1 MPEPSIIHKL
11 VQDVKLS
18 FAATPAPAAPMRYVG
33 SPEEY
38 QALPKIVPLGSTSK
52 MLSKGQKS
60 ATVDR
65 SPDPCGSADQSGMH
79 GNNLLHGMQGMS
91 GVNGLPVGNK
101 LCNLLR

>member
-18 FAATPAPAAPMRYVG
+18 FAATPAPAAPMRDVG

-52 MLSKGQKS
+52 MLSKGQK
-60 ATVDR
+60 
-65 SPDPCGSADQSGMH
+65 
-79 GNNLLHGMQGMS
+79 NLLQLTEAQIHLAVLTKVACMATIYCMAC
-91 GVNGLPVGNK
+91 K
-101 LCNLLR
+101 A